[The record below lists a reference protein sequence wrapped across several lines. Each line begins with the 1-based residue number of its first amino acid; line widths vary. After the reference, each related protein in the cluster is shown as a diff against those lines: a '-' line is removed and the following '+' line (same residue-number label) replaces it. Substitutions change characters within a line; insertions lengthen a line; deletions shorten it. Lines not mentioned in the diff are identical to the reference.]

1 MDTTAPVDPTCTANA
16 CYSGSKAVTC
26 STTSSDG
33 TVRYSTSG
41 TPNCNSTAWSDQSF
55 TSTTT
60 LKVIACDAAGNTSA
74 VKTFTYTADN
84 SAPTV
89 PTMTAEPTYTK

>member
-1 MDTTAPVDPTCTANA
+1 MENIDKTAPAAPTCTANA
-16 CYSGSKAVTC
+16 CYSGSKAVSC

-41 TPNCNSTAWSDQSF
+41 TPTCSSTAWSDQSF

-60 LKVIACDAAGNTSA
+60 LKVIACDPA
-74 VKTFTYTADN
+74 
-84 SAPTV
+84 
-89 PTMTAEPTYTK
+89 